1 MIYAAF
7 NLMKKINKES
17 EDIDLFV
24 NPRQITKEEQTI
36 ISDYIKLDKQ
46 KRKSFKSKSKLGVNS

>member
-17 EDIDLFV
+17 EEIDLFV

-46 KRKSFKSKSKLGVNS
+46 KRKSIKSKSKLGVNS

>member
-1 MIYAAF
+1 
-7 NLMKKINKES
+7 MKKINKES

-46 KRKSFKSKSKLGVNS
+46 KRVAFLILKIPLGIYLLCSFL